1 MVRGR
6 AQTVSALDALTRDL
20 QALQEKVAG
29 LEVAIRDLHR
39 GQDDLRARQL
49 DEFDR
54 VRAAVAAA
62 TDDLSARVSATQA
75 ALRSTAGDA

>member
-6 AQTVSALDALTRDL
+6 AQTVSSLDALTRDL

-29 LEVAIRDLHR
+29 LEVAIRDLHH

-75 ALRSTAGDA
+75 ALRSAAGDA

>member
-1 MVRGR
+1 MVRGG
-6 AQTVSALDALTRDL
+6 AQTRAALDTLTRDL
-20 QALQEKVAG
+20 QALQEKVAR
-29 LEVAIRDLHR
+29 LESAIHDTQR

-62 TDDLSARVSATQA
+62 TDDLAARVSAAQA
-75 ALRSTAGDA
+75 AMRASGGHS